1 MGDLVEF
8 FDALVVVDMRL
19 EESSEALIFGELAG
33 GALFE
38 AEADLVEFLV
48 VDMRLEESS
57 AALTFGELVGGT
69 PFEPPG
75 ASEGTI
81 SVFAIGKGLPDF
93 SGEAELDNFPVTLN
107 FVPPGASEVI
117 CGEFGIGVGEVDFS
131 GDELTVA
138 EADNFAFPLYFEP
151 LGACEGIFFVF
162 AILLQPIS
170 NQTQKFLLLGYLM
183 QIKDH
188 REK

>member
-1 MGDLVEF
+1 MICSLTETIVPYLCNS
-8 FDALVVVDMRL
+8 FDPNGL
-19 EESSEALIFGELAG
+19 ESIKHPNIIICTSTVTSFDI
-33 GALFE
+33 
-38 AEADLVEFLV
+38 
-48 VDMRLEESS
+48 
-57 AALTFGELVGGT
+57 
-69 PFEPPG
+69 
-75 ASEGTI
+75 
-81 SVFAIGKGLPDF
+81 
-93 SGEAELDNFPVTLN
+93 NTLN

-117 CGEFGIGVGEVDFS
+117 CGDFDIGVGEVDFS

-151 LGACEGIFFVF
+151 PGACERIFFVF

-170 NQTQKFLLLGYLM
+170 NQTQKFLLLSYLM